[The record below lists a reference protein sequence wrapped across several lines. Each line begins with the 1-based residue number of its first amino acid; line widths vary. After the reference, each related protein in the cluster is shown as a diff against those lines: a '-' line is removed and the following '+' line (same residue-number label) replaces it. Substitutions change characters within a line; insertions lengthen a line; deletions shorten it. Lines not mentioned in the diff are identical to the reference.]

1 MTKGKVGKKPNN
13 GRQNTTKNTKDWTT
27 QTTLKRQ

>member
-1 MTKGKVGKKPNN
+1 VGKKTNN

-27 QTTLKRQ
+27 QTTLKRV

>member
-1 MTKGKVGKKPNN
+1 MTKRKVGKKTNN

-27 QTTLKRQ
+27 RTTLKRV